1 MFNSLKKI
9 KIQLIGTFTSYIV
22 VELDAMELVYFETI
36 AKRLG
41 VTLSDALIDPY
52 FYYLLRLE
60 KYQSYLDLEG
70 SRYFGLDIHSFHQ
83 IELFVNGHKKQKFS
97 YFDLNPENVLFPLYK
112 TDIISA
118 QIFLESPILIRTKEK
133 GSINFV
139 MQYPLAV
146 PMDEILSFT
155 LFKTD
160 NELLISKVNFA
171 KNNLPINKSDTVIV
185 EQFVLLNIGAQQ
197 S

>member
-1 MFNSLKKI
+1 MNKI
-9 KIQLIGTFTSYIV
+9 KIQLIGTFNSCIA
-22 VELDAMELVYFETI
+22 VELDAMEQTYFDII
-36 AKRLG
+36 AKRMG
-41 VTLSDALIDPY
+41 VSLLDAIIDPY
-52 FYYLLRLE
+52 FYHLLRLE
-60 KYQSYLDLEG
+60 KYQSYLDLKG

-97 YFDLNPENVLFPLYK
+97 YFDLNPENVLFPLYN
-112 TDIISA
+112 TNIISA
-118 QIFLESPILIRTKEK
+118 QIFLESPLLIRTKEK

-155 LFKTD
+155 FFKTD
-160 NELLISKVNFA
+160 NELLLSEVNFA
-171 KNNLPINKSDTVIV
+171 KNNLPINKSDTIIV

>member
-1 MFNSLKKI
+1 MNKI
-9 KIQLIGTFTSYIV
+9 KIQLIGTFNSCIA
-22 VELDAMELVYFETI
+22 VELDAMEQTYFDNI
-36 AKRLG
+36 AKRMRVSL
-41 VTLSDALIDPY
+41 LDAIIDPY
-52 FYYLLRLE
+52 FYHLLRLE
-60 KYQSYLDLEG
+60 KYQSYLDLKG

-97 YFDLNPENVLFPLYK
+97 YFDLNPENVLFPLYN
-112 TDIISA
+112 TNIISP
-118 QIFLESPILIRTKEK
+118 QIFLESPLLIRTKEK

-155 LFKTD
+155 FFKTD
-160 NELLISKVNFA
+160 NELLLSEINFA
-171 KNNLPINKSDTVIV
+171 KNNLPINKSDTIIV
-185 EQFVLLNIGAQQ
+185 EQFVFLNIGAQQ